1 MLLLLLSSCLR
12 DLDPTKSGVLET
24 GSVETGH
31 SESSADD
38 TEAQDQDGDGWPD
51 DEDCDD
57 TDAQVHPEAEE
68 HCDGR
73 DEDCDG
79 QADEDAVDQS
89 TWYQDQDH
97 DSFGD
102 GEVLSCEQPPDTSSR
117 DGDCDDTDSA
127 VNPDATELCFDGIDN
142 DCDGVVD
149 EEEAGCLTLELSES
163 VCFDLAAALGEP
175 QTPVSVRV
183 VVLQGVTITCDE
195 TSRPAWTTGGLGP
208 GSTVLLENH
217 GLIHGHGGDGACA
230 EQGAGE
236 TGGDAIHT
244 TVDLIIDNSG
254 EIFGGGGGGGS
265 GDDPSG
271 GGGGAGGGNGCHGGG
286 NSSGANGGNGATRWE
301 TIPGGQGALYDGSPG
316 LGGALGNP
324 PSPGGGGSGG
334 GAQTIATSSGE
345 GQGGA
350 GGGWGGGGGGG
361 GGIRQDRNM
370 GPGGDAGYAVRVVS
384 GSVSFQSGL
393 NTTQVKGQVQ

>member
-1 MLLLLLSSCLR
+1 MLLLALMSCLR
-12 DLDPTKSGVLET
+12 GLSEEKSHLDT
-24 GSVETGH
+24 GRLGGDTEEPRDSVDPE
-31 SESSADD
+31 ADD
-38 TEAQDQDGDGWPD
+38 DHDGWTA

-57 TDAQVHPEAEE
+57 DDPDVNPDAEE
-68 HCDGR
+68 TCDGQ
-73 DEDCDG
+73 DQDCDG
-79 QADEDAVDQS
+79 QVDEGATDASD
-89 TWYQDQDH
+89 WYQDQDH
-97 DSFGD
+97 DGFGE
-102 GEVLSCEQPPDTSSR
+102 GTPSAGCEQPPDTTDR
-117 DGDCDDTDSA
+117 GGDCDDLDSA
-127 VNPDATELCFDGIDN
+127 VNPDATELCFDGVDN
-142 DCDGVVD
+142 DCDGDID
-149 EEEAGCLTLELSES
+149 EEEAGCLTLELSEA

-244 TVDLIIDNSG
+244 TVDLIIDNTG

-301 TIPGGQGALYDGSPG
+301 TIPGGQGALYDGSVG
-316 LGGALGNP
+316 LGGAVGNP

-334 GAQTIATSSGE
+334 GAQTFATSSGE

-384 GSVSFQSGL
+384 GSVSFQSGM